1 MILKEFQINAVE
13 KLILRSRELLEQK
26 GQKKIIFKSPTGSGK
41 TIVMAEY
48 LNRIIKDNFS
58 KKPLSFIWTTPRKT
72 LSIQS
77 KNKLDLFFKKEKIIK
92 CTFFEE
98 LSENH
103 IPENEILFLNWEAI
117 NKVKS
122 NTIIIEN
129 EKEFYLS
136 KIIDKTYDEGRDIIL
151 IIDESHHHATSEI
164 SKKLIK
170 DINPKLTVEVSATPT
185 INDPD
190 EIVQVSLEDVKR
202 EGMIKKSVIL
212 NDKFKNYLENNKI
225 KTSLAKGNE
234 KFILDQALKKR
245 NQLLKNYKLSKSKVN
260 PLILIQLPDKKTNQE
275 ERIKN
280 EIIKYLKEKYKI
292 TTENGKLGIYLSENK
307 RNLENISKNDDEVEV
322 LIFKQAIALGW
333 DCPRAQI
340 LLLFRDWKSLTF
352 SIQTVGRI
360 MRLPEIKKGHYTF
373 ENLNHSYIYTNLDYI
388 ELKEDQA
395 RDYLTIYTSNSN
407 KKIKLESYSRIR
419 QREKTRLNPLF
430 IKIFLEESQKYKLHK
445 KLTTKNVKANFSL
458 IVKGDAESTD
468 SLKGRIFKGKKF
480 EVVND
485 NDLQNL
491 FDDFI
496 RQNLN
501 PFFPEDRSVGKLKEA
516 LYNFF
521 RKYMNLDYEKS
532 FKDILNIVL
541 SEKNSQS
548 IIEVIDISK
557 ERYQLESQR
566 RKEELQKNLN
576 WSFPTNIT
584 FAGSYSELKSKK
596 SVMKPFYY
604 DFKWKTEENFIK
616 FLEKSKMVDYWFK
629 NGDSDQTFFAIPY
642 DEQNQTKLFYVD
654 FIVKFKNSKI
664 GLFDTKSGSTIDLA
678 KAKSDGLQNY
688 IIKHKKK
695 NIFGGIV
702 TNTDSYNFKGRWV
715 MFNKNSKFL
724 NKNKFNNWETLFV

>member
-1 MILKEFQINAVE
+1 MILKEFQINAIE
-13 KLILRSRELLEQK
+13 KLISRSGELLRQR

-41 TIVMAEY
+41 TIIMAEHI
-48 LNRIIKDNFS
+48 NKVIKDNIS

-77 KNKLDLFFKKEKIIK
+77 KNKLEFVYKKEKIIK
-92 CTFFEE
+92 CSFFEE
-98 LSENH
+98 LNENY

-136 KIIDKTYDEGRDIIL
+136 KIIDKTFDSGRDIVL

-170 DINPKLTVEVSATPT
+170 DINPKLTIEVSATPN
-185 INDPD
+185 IRDPD
-190 EIVQVSLEDVKR
+190 EIVQVLLEDVKL

-212 NDKFKNYLENNKI
+212 NDKFKNYLKDNKI
-225 KTSLAKGNE
+225 KTSLANGNE
-234 KFILDQALKKR
+234 KFILEEALKKR
-245 NQLLKNYKLSKSKVN
+245 NELLKNYKFSKSKVN

-280 EIIKYLKEKYKI
+280 EIINYLKRKHKI

-307 RNLENISKNDDEVEV
+307 RNLENISKNENEVEI

-340 LLLFRDWKSLTF
+340 LILFRDWKSLTF

-360 MRLPEIKKGHYTF
+360 MRLPEIKRGHYTL
-373 ENLNHSYIYTNLDYI
+373 ENLNHSYIYTNLESI

-407 KKIKLESYSRIR
+407 KNIKLESYSRIR
-419 QREKTRLNPLF
+419 QREKTRLSPLF
-430 IKIFLEESQKYKLHK
+430 IKIFLEESWKHKLHK
-445 KLTTKNVKANFSL
+445 KLKIKNVKANFSL
-458 IVKGDAESTD
+458 IIDGEAESTD
-468 SLKGRIFKGKKF
+468 SLKDRIFKGKNF
-480 EVVND
+480 EIVND

-491 FDDFI
+491 FDYFI
-496 RQNLN
+496 RQNLK
-501 PFFPEDRSVGKLKEA
+501 PFFSEDRSVGRVKEA

-521 RKYMNLDYEKS
+521 KKYMNLDYEKS
-532 FKDILNIVL
+532 YKNILNIIL
-541 SEKNSQS
+541 SEKNLKN
-548 IIEVIDISK
+548 IIDLIEMSK

-566 RKEELQKNLN
+566 RKEELQKNQN
-576 WSFPTNIT
+576 WSFPTSIT
-584 FAGSYSELKSKK
+584 FAGNYSELKIKK

-616 FLEKSKMVDYWFK
+616 FLEKSKKVEYWFK

-642 DEQNQTKLFYVD
+642 DEQNQTRLFYVD
-654 FIVKFKNSKI
+654 FIVKFKNDKI
-664 GLFDTKSGSTIDLA
+664 GLFDTKSGSTIDMA
-678 KAKSDGLQNY
+678 KAKSDGLQKY
-688 IIKHKKK
+688 ITKHKKK

-702 TNTDSYNFKGRWV
+702 TNTDSYNFKGRWI
-715 MFNKNSKFL
+715 MFTKNSKFL
-724 NKNKFNNWETLFV
+724 NKNEFNNWETLFA